1 MTNAGKIKQ
10 RIVRLGASLGLCLI
24 SACCSASEQT
34 TPPLSTA
41 MQSGTPVPP
50 PLGYMDFCQRHIDQC
65 GPHAKAL
72 MASGQLGNAVAFNA
86 VDMRGAPASVQP
98 SVMSRPSGAAQGY
111 NWGLVFAST
120 RLMTEAAPAASIK
133 QTLVLTTE
141 PREADQN
148 APALSPAMWRT
159 LEDVNQYVNG
169 RVRQRSDQ
177 ANYGV
182 ADYWELPLE
191 SGGDGAGDCED
202 YALEKRKL
210 LTDKGIPE
218 TALSIALV
226 QTGWGEAHAVL
237 LVRTDKGDYVLD
249 NLSSWIQPW
258 KDVSYTWL
266 ERQSNWDPDVWVRV
280 AQNN

>member
-1 MTNAGKIKQ
+1 MTNAGKTKQ
-10 RIVRLGASLGLCLI
+10 RLVRLGASLGLCLI

-34 TPPLSTA
+34 PPLSTA
-41 MQSGTPVPP
+41 MQSGAPVPP

-72 MASGQLGNAVAFNA
+72 MASGQMGNGAPLTV

-98 SVMSRPSGAAQGY
+98 AVMSRASGASQGY
-111 NWGLVFAST
+111 NWGLVFASA
-120 RLMTEAAPAASIK
+120 RLLSEAQVSNRK
-133 QTLVLTTE
+133 QAQVPTVE
-141 PREADQN
+141 AREAGQS
-148 APALSPAMWRT
+148 APVLSPSMWHT

-169 RVRQRSDQ
+169 RVRQRSDT

-191 SGGDGAGDCED
+191 SGNGAGDCED

-210 LTDKGIPE
+210 LAEKGIPE
-218 TALSIALV
+218 NALSIALV

-280 AQNN
+280 AQE

>member
-1 MTNAGKIKQ
+1 MTNTGKTKQ
-10 RIVRLGASLGLCLI
+10 RIVRLGASLSLCLI
-24 SACCSASEQT
+24 SACCSANEQA
-34 TPPLSTA
+34 PPLSTA

-50 PLGYMDFCQRHIDQC
+50 PLGYVDFCQRHIDQC

-72 MASGQLGNAVAFNA
+72 MASGALGNAIAFNA
-86 VDMRGAPASVQP
+86 VDMRGAPASVHP
-98 SVMSRPSGAAQGY
+98 AVMSRAAGASQGY

-120 RLMTEAAPAASIK
+120 RLMSEAAPAPDRK
-133 QTLVLTTE
+133 QTQDLTAE
-141 PREADQN
+141 PREVDQG
-148 APALSPAMWRT
+148 APVLSPAMWHT

-169 RVRQRSDQ
+169 RVRQRSDA

-182 ADYWELPLE
+182 TDYWELPLE
-191 SGGDGAGDCED
+191 SGNGAGDCED

-218 TALSIALV
+218 NALSIALV
-226 QTGWGEAHAVL
+226 QTDWGEAHAVL

-280 AQNN
+280 ARE

>member
-1 MTNAGKIKQ
+1 MTNAGKTKQ

-34 TPPLSTA
+34 PPLSTA
-41 MQSGTPVPP
+41 MQSGAPVPP

-72 MASGQLGNAVAFNA
+72 MASGQMGNGAPLTV

-98 SVMSRPSGAAQGY
+98 AVMSRASGASQGY
-111 NWGLVFAST
+111 NWGLVFASA
-120 RLMTEAAPAASIK
+120 RLLSEAQVSNRK
-133 QTLVLTTE
+133 QTQVPTVE
-141 PREADQN
+141 SREAGQS
-148 APALSPAMWRT
+148 APVLSPAMWHT

-169 RVRQRSDQ
+169 RVRQRSDT

-191 SGGDGAGDCED
+191 SGNGAGDCED

-210 LTDKGIPE
+210 LADKGIPE
-218 TALSIALV
+218 NALSIALV

-280 AQNN
+280 AQE